1 MPFVATSVLFGT
13 LGTPLEHSGTL
24 ETCRLLSFE
33 ERLGSEEIGAL
44 PGIAYN
50 VTQSIGI
57 VQKRK
62 LW

>member
-1 MPFVATSVLFGT
+1 MLFVATNVPFGT
-13 LGTPLEHSGTL
+13 LGTLLEHSGTL
-24 ETCRLLSFE
+24 ETCWLLSFA
-33 ERLGSEEIGAL
+33 ERLGSEEIGKF

-50 VTQSIGI
+50 VTHSIGI